1 MSWTIVSRRD
11 ALDPYRSRSLFAHL
25 AVFVLVFGLLT
36 HVQTSSDQPLAT
48 YHASTV
54 AFFLPLVALLVG
66 YKSVAGPRE
75 NGGLRVVLSFP
86 HTRREVLLG
95 TVVGRAAVVTS
106 LTTVGFLA
114 STAVYLVK
122 VGVPDLASLA
132 VGWLFAVGLGVAM
145 VALAVGLSASV
156 RTTSR
161 AVVAVFGTFLLL
173 AMLWGQVPTLLRF
186 VANGFAMPTGP
197 GPEWVTAFRQLN
209 PTNAYRTAVNVLAT
223 PIPAPDAVYYRPWF
237 GVLVLLGWT
246 VVLLL
251 VGLQRFENS
260 DL

>member
-1 MSWTIVSRRD
+1 MSWRIVARRD

-36 HVQTSSDQPLAT
+36 YVAAGPDRPLAT
-48 YHASTV
+48 YHVSTV
-54 AFFLPLVALLVG
+54 ALFLPLVALLVG
-66 YKSVAGPRE
+66 YKSIAEPRE

-95 TVVGRAAVVTS
+95 TVVGRAAVVAA

-114 STAVYLVK
+114 STVVYLVEI
-122 VGVPDLASLA
+122 GVPDLGSLA
-132 VGWLFAVGLGVAM
+132 VGWLFAVLLGVAM
-145 VALAVGLSASV
+145 VALAVGISASV
-156 RTTSR
+156 RTTNR

-173 AMLWGQVPTLLRF
+173 AMLWGQIPTLVRF

-209 PTNAYRTAVNVLAT
+209 PTTAYQTAVNGLVT
-223 PIPAPDAVYYRPWF
+223 PVPTPDAVYYQPWF

-246 VVLLL
+246 VVPLL